1 MTSLGFKTGAI
12 LQSYTPEQQDV
23 GLTPASTLEGFGA
36 AAAES
41 FQGSLGPLAARWL
54 QRVNAPDSPTLSSDE
69 ANQRF
74 SVGDLKFDAPVSEFS
89 ARQLYD
95 TKMATMRR
103 QDVVRRSELG
113 IPGQLAAGLV
123 GAALDPVNLAA
134 AIFPEALIARF
145 AAIPEGAGG
154 VAGALRSG
162 AEGIIAAREGSIGA
176 RAVYGAG
183 EGAVGSAL
191 VTPATYAL
199 SQAEGRDYSVGDAFL
214 DVAFGTALGA
224 GLHAGIGAFA
234 ERIKTGKPMPAIE
247 QALQDAG
254 PQVRMDTLRG
264 AVSDVMEG
272 RPVSVGP
279 MVEQVYKDYAGA
291 EFDKLLWASGKLS
304 DEETATLRRLS
315 SVEAKDDSGALTARI
330 GELDEQARG
339 LRQDIAAARDKAEP
353 DEVTAGRLAAI
364 ESELANTVLPAA
376 RRADLESE
384 RRLLTEGRP
393 QDDALEQ
400 LRSQAEAEG
409 LQAALGRNEAEAGRI
424 AAKRDRASATI
435 DRANAEFAQSSGSL
449 AQRRAVVQALAE
461 RTIRRA
467 AGRLGVAPDADA
479 VVNAARIVLNAP
491 AEGRQQVIQDAI
503 RGIVNDPAVPRLP
516 RQAQMQSAMSEIT
529 RAKAEPWY
537 DAEDMA
543 ASQEASA
550 EVASSPIPKARSP
563 EQGIGAVTRDTQEL
577 DAIEAELDEQLQGA
591 REAGL
596 LTESEEASINGDA
609 ASAEE
614 TQALGKARDL
624 AAMCLAGIGA

>member
-12 LQSYTPEQQDV
+12 LQSYTPEQEDV

-54 QRVNAPDSPTLSSDE
+54 QRVNAPDSPTLTADE

-74 SVGDLKFDAPVSEFS
+74 SVGDLKFDAPVNEFS

-103 QDVVRRSELG
+103 DDVVRRSQLG
-113 IPGQLAAGLV
+113 IAGRLTAGLV
-123 GAALDPVNLAA
+123 GAALDPANLAA
-134 AIFPEALIARF
+134 AVFPEALIARF
-145 AAIPEGAGG
+145 ASIPEAAGG
-154 VAGALRSG
+154 VAGALRAG
-162 AEGIIAAREGSIGA
+162 AAGIQAAREGNIAA
-176 RAVYGAG
+176 RAAYGAG
-183 EGAVGSAL
+183 EGALGSAL
-191 VTPATYAL
+191 ITPGTYAL
-199 SQAEGRDYSVGDAFL
+199 SQSEGRDYSVGDAFL

-247 QALQDAG
+247 QAMQDAG

-272 RPVSVGP
+272 RPVSIGP

-315 SVEAKDDSGALTARI
+315 SVEAKDDSAALTARI

-339 LRQDIAAARDKAEP
+339 LREDISSATEKAAP
-353 DEVTAGRLAAI
+353 DEVTGQRLEAI
-364 ESELANTVLPAA
+364 RSELAQPAIPAA
-376 RRADLESE
+376 RRVDLENE
-384 RRLLTEGRP
+384 QRLLTEGRP

-409 LQAALGRNEAEAGRI
+409 LQSALGRNEAEAGRV
-424 AAKRDRASATI
+424 AAKRDRAAATV

-479 VVNAARIVLNAP
+479 VANAARTVLTAP
-491 AEGRQQVIQDAI
+491 AEGRPQVIQDAI
-503 RGIVNDPAVPRLP
+503 RGLVSDPDVPRLP
-516 RQAQMQSAMSEIT
+516 RQAQMQTAMSDIT
-529 RAKAEPWY
+529 RAKADPFY

-550 EVASSPIPKARSP
+550 EIAASPLPKARSP

-577 DAIEAELDEQLQGA
+577 DAISAELDEQIQGA
-591 REAGL
+591 RETGL
-596 LTESEEASINGDA
+596 LTKADEDALTGDTAANDEA
-609 ASAEE
+609 
-614 TQALGKARDL
+614 QALGKARDL
-624 AAMCLAGIGA
+624 AAMCPAMDAR